1 MAAAVAGILAMVAQ
15 VVLAAGEVARIL
27 SATVN
32 LNSAL
37 LADRTEATAAG
48 LITPEAQDKGLQQE
62 SLGKQTQPCILAAV
76 AVVPTLVLLVRTA
89 LAVLAA
95 AVTETMLALTRADI
109 LELPIPAVAAADAPG
124 AAPPAQAAAASLSS
138 ARPRIKEVPQ

>member
-1 MAAAVAGILAMVAQ
+1 MAAVAGILAEVAQ
-15 VVLAAGEVARIL
+15 VVLAAGVVAI
-27 SATVN
+27 SMASPMH

-37 LADRTEATAAG
+37 LADRTEATAAS
-48 LITPEAQDKGLQQE
+48 LITTEAQDKGLPQE

-76 AVVPTLVLLVRTA
+76 AVVPTLVILVRTV

-109 LELPIPAVAAADAPG
+109 LELPIPAVEAADAPT

>member
-15 VVLAAGEVARIL
+15 VVLAAGVVARSL
-27 SATVN
+27 PTPMN

-37 LADRTEATAAG
+37 LADRTEATAAS
-48 LITPEAQDKGLQQE
+48 LITTEAKDKGLPQE
-62 SLGKQTQPCILAAV
+62 SLGKQAQPCILEAV
-76 AVVPTLVLLVRTA
+76 AVVPTLVLLVHTV

-109 LELPIPAVAAADAPG
+109 REPPTPAEVVVDAPG
-124 AAPPAQAAAASLSS
+124 VGHLVLEVQVSLSF
-138 ARPRIKEVPQ
+138 ARPRTKEVPQ